1 MHLIQRKIL
10 NIVDDFNLGEMSL
23 RGIGRLVG
31 EKSAQKIKHHI
42 GQLERKGLIIFD
54 RDNEVLKRTKRGK
67 IRGAHMIVVP
77 ILGSADCGPATMFA
91 DSNIEG
97 YLRISEKLLSC
108 KKDIFAIQAVG
119 QSMNKA
125 NVRGQTIDDGD
136 YVIVNPNDRAPQNG
150 DYVLSIIDDC
160 ANIKRFVMD
169 KKNNQ
174 IVLLSESTLDFPPIF
189 IHKDDF
195 SDYLVNGKVIQVI
208 KKPTQVDN

>member
-1 MHLIQRKIL
+1 MHSIQRKIL
-10 NIVDDFNLGEMSL
+10 NIVDDFNLGKMSL
-23 RGIGRLVG
+23 REIGRLVG

-54 RDNEVLKRTKRGK
+54 RDNRVLKRTKRGK
-67 IRGAHMIVVP
+67 IRGANMIVVP
-77 ILGSADCGPATMFA
+77 VLGSADCGPATMFA
-91 DSNIEG
+91 DSNIES
-97 YLRISEKLLSC
+97 YLRISEKLLSS

-136 YVIVNPNDRAPQNG
+136 YVIVNPNDRASQNG

-195 SDYLVNGKVIQVI
+195 SDYLINGKVIQVI
-208 KKPTQVDN
+208 KKPKVS